1 MSQAAPS
8 QRLAFPLRIP
18 FVEHLD
24 LELWAFGEGH
34 AELRVNMS
42 EAHLNSWRVAHGGVL
57 MTMLD
62 VAMAHAARSGNSGG
76 SGNVKADGQS
86 HGPADADPTGDSP
99 GVATVEMKTSF
110 MRPAEGTLRAT
121 GNLLHKTV
129 TMAFTEGHVFD
140 EAGRLCAHATGTFK
154 FLRALPTTGRH
165 AKELQR
171 TPKNSKE
178 MKRVDSNVNESP
190 A

>member
-1 MSQAAPS
+1 MSQAAS
-8 QRLAFPLRIP
+8 TQQLAFPLRIP

-24 LELWAFGEGH
+24 LELWAFGEGR
-34 AELRVNMS
+34 AELRVNMK

-62 VAMAHAARSGNSGG
+62 VAMAHAARSGHS
-76 SGNVKADGQS
+76 DG
-86 HGPADADPTGDSP
+86 PTNADATDHSP

-110 MRPAEGTLRAT
+110 LRPAEGSLRAT

-140 EAGRLCAHATGTFK
+140 EAGKLCAHATGTFK

-171 TPKNSKE
+171 N
-178 MKRVDSNVNESP
+178 
-190 A
+190 